1 MLLSAFKISGVGGG
15 RTVGLPLDWNNLLHT
30 LSIVL
35 AIAGGIF
42 SLAGWWVR
50 KREPE
55 GEPNP
60 RAWSH
65 ILTIVAYILM
75 SLSIFLFALRGLL
88 FST

>member
-1 MLLSAFKISGVGGG
+1 MFGSRCG
-15 RTVGLPLDWNNLLHT
+15 RSVGLPLDWSNLLHT

-42 SLAGWWVR
+42 SLAGWWMR

-55 GEPNP
+55 PKTN
-60 RAWSH
+60 RAALSH
-65 ILTIVAYILM
+65 VLTIIAYILM